1 MERSR
6 VRRGFNSPQLHQD
19 PKLQTDRLGRFCSAQ
34 LSKEVVQRLLPFCVR
49 HWTLTFW
56 LGQERPST
64 KRRNWIGSIPAGC
77 REASARTFYSLF
89 LGHMEN
95 SCDFSSAEVRELRE
109 ALRADIGPAAITLT
123 DDEIRQMAAHNLN
136 LLRVF
141 TRIVV
146 AQHERGLPW
155 PHEINAS
162 EGN

>member
-1 MERSR
+1 
-6 VRRGFNSPQLHQD
+6 
-19 PKLQTDRLGRFCSAQ
+19 
-34 LSKEVVQRLLPFCVR
+34 
-49 HWTLTFW
+49 
-56 LGQERPST
+56 
-64 KRRNWIGSIPAGC
+64 
-77 REASARTFYSLF
+77 
-89 LGHMEN
+89 MEN